1 MAMERGAGESWFA
14 SRLRDKL
21 GAVRDQRRLR
31 YRYRAAR
38 PQRRAEAHPGL
49 PQREQGRG
57 EQAEGDA
64 DEGGHEGEAEQRFLP
79 AEAGERQVEDKGAG
93 VRVLGD
99 RLAQQRGP
107 ARPVAC
113 GESEMFGPNR
123 PDTARVGE

>member
-31 YRYRAAR
+31 YRNRAAR

-79 AEAGERQVEDKGAG
+79 AEAGERQVEDKG
-93 VRVLGD
+93 D
-99 RLAQQRGP
+99 RKSTRLNSVTNAHLVCRLLLEKKHTQQN
-107 ARPVAC
+107 
-113 GESEMFGPNR
+113 F
-123 PDTARVGE
+123 TKHT